1 MEHFSAAAFMFIS
14 RSLADLRVAL
24 REIPADRQLWPNGV
38 GSAPSQLVSAVGER
52 CAELGLVTSVRCVQD
67 ITLDIGQ
74 GVIASALI
82 ASLVELDNTVRR
94 EMSTHRFFHMPG
106 SRAEL
111 YDQNELFGPN
121 VNAKFPSI
129 QYDMVE
135 AGNCVAM
142 GRGTAG
148 VFHLMRI
155 MEVGVQRFGDKLGVR
170 LVEEKN
176 WQNILDETNKAIK
189 ALPKDPATVEMSQS
203 AANLYSVKLAWRN
216 EVMHPKDTYTV
227 EEAENLIG
235 QVKLFMSQCR
245 TVK

>member
-1 MEHFSAAAFMFIS
+1 
-14 RSLADLRVAL
+14 
-24 REIPADRQLWPNGV
+24 
-38 GSAPSQLVSAVGER
+38 
-52 CAELGLVTSVRCVQD
+52 
-67 ITLDIGQ
+67 
-74 GVIASALI
+74 
-82 ASLVELDNTVRR
+82 
-94 EMSTHRFFHMPG
+94 MPG

-235 QVKLFMSQCR
+235 QVKLFMSQLASII
-245 TVK
+245 